1 MRRRFFV
8 DQFRNQR
15 ASMHGEAAHHLGRVL
30 RAQPGQLYELSDG
43 TSVWLG
49 RVDTVTRDEINFEL
63 LEQLAAHPSSSE
75 TVLLLSVVKFEA
87 FEWALEKATE
97 LGVSRIVPLAAA
109 RSEKALLAAAPKR
122 AGRWQKIL
130 LESSQ
135 QSRRVELPTLDPLTK
150 SEAAFANAWGGS
162 RHAAGNSGAASLRV
176 GGLKILLS
184 ESPDAKPLRY
194 ILSGVHESEVA
205 LAIGPEGGWT
215 DSEFSTARAGN
226 FHEASLGNLVLRTE
240 TAVVAGLAIL
250 NFALAT
256 P

>member
-8 DQFRNQR
+8 DQFQSQR
-15 ASMHGEAAHHLGRVL
+15 ASMRGEAAHHLGRVL

-49 RVDTVTRDEINFEL
+49 RIDTVTRDEINFEL
-63 LEQLAAHPSSSE
+63 LEQLAAHRSSLE
-75 TVLLLSVVKFEA
+75 TTLLLSVVKFDA
-87 FEWALEKATE
+87 FEWAIEKATE

-109 RSEKALLAAAPKR
+109 RSEKALLTATPKR
-122 AGRWQKIL
+122 AVRWQKIL

-135 QSRRVELPTLDPLTK
+135 QSRRVQLPTLDPLTK
-150 SEAAFANAWGGS
+150 PEVAFANAEKP
-162 RHAAGNSGAASLRV
+162 GNANLRI

-184 ESPDAKPLRY
+184 ESAEAKPLRS
-194 ILSGVHESEVA
+194 ILSGAHESEVV

-215 DSEFSTARAGN
+215 DSEFAASRVVN
-226 FHEASLGNLVLRTE
+226 FHEASLGNLILRTE
-240 TAVVAGLAIL
+240 TAVVAALATL
-250 NFALAT
+250 NFALVA